1 MLATVASEVSG
12 PAQLTPQP
20 NILSVAT
27 EGEDT
32 FRTMSTTAVLE
43 KEVHTLDEATV
54 RFCGDSGDGMQLAG
68 TQFTNTSA
76 LMGNDIATFPDFPA
90 EIRAPQGTLAGVSG
104 FQVHFSS
111 TDIYTPGDTVDA
123 LVAMN
128 PAALATNI
136 GDLRT
141 GGILIVNSDAFEA
154 KGLDQAGYDT
164 NPLEDGTLKS
174 YRLHKVGMTKLTRAA
189 VEGLDMSQKEK
200 DRCRNFFA
208 MGLVF
213 WLYDRPLEPTLRYI
227 EDKFG
232 KKPEIAQANTA
243 ALKAGYHYGETVE
256 AINTQF
262 HVPKAKLPPGKYT
275 SIVGNTALAYG
286 LMTAARLSNKR
297 LFLGAYP
304 ITPASSILEELARH
318 KNFDVLTFQ
327 AEDEIAAM
335 TATIGAAFAGAMAVT
350 ASSGPG
356 IALKGEGIGLAIM
369 TELPMVVINVQR
381 GGPSTGLPTKTEQA
395 DLFQAIFG
403 RNGEC
408 PMPVIAACSPA
419 DCFDVA
425 QEAWRIAV
433 RYMVPVM
440 LLTDGYIANGSEPWR
455 IPKYAD
461 LKKIEITHPGPPSN
475 GDHFLPYRRDERLA
489 RPWALPG
496 TPGLEHRI
504 GGLEKQDI
512 TGNVSYDPSNHQHMV
527 NLRAEK
533 VARVANDIPPQK
545 LDGPP
550 SGDLLVLSWGGTYG
564 ACATAVHNVQAKGK
578 AVTHCHLRWVNPL
591 PKDLGDIMKRFKK
604 VLIPELNLGQLRT
617 IIRANYLVDAIGLNK
632 VQGKPFSVAE
642 VANKMETVLRGDTS
656 STEAA
661 PEMTDLEAPPKA
673 ILEKVAHGG

>member
-1 MLATVASEVSG
+1 
-12 PAQLTPQP
+12 
-20 NILSVAT
+20 
-27 EGEDT
+27 
-32 FRTMSTTAVLE
+32 MSNAVLDSHD
-43 KEVHTLDEATV
+43 KQVLTLDEATV

-111 TDIYTPGDTVDA
+111 KDIYTPGDTVDA

-128 PAALATNI
+128 PAALATNLS
-136 GDLRT
+136 DLRT
-141 GGILIVNSDAFEA
+141 GGILIVNSDAFEG
-154 KGLDQAGYDT
+154 KGLEQAGYEA
-164 NPLEDGTLKS
+164 NPLEDDSLKA
-174 YRLHKVGMTKLTRAA
+174 YRLHKVPMTKLTRLS
-189 VEGLDMSQKEK
+189 VEGLELSQKEK

-213 WLYDRPLEPTLRYI
+213 WLYDRPLDPTLRYI
-227 EDKFG
+227 DDKFG
-232 KKPEIAQANTA
+232 KKPEIAGANTA

-262 HVPKAKLPPGKYT
+262 HVPKAKLAPGKYT

-286 LMTAARLSNKR
+286 LMAAARLSDKR

-335 TATIGAAFAGAMAVT
+335 TATIGASFAGAMAVT

-356 IALKGEGIGLAIM
+356 IALKGEGIGLAVV
-369 TELPMVVINVQR
+369 TELPMIVINVQR

-408 PMPVIAACSPA
+408 PMPVLAACSPA

-455 IPKYAD
+455 LPKFAD
-461 LKKIEITHPGPPSN
+461 LKKIEIKHPGPATN
-475 GDHFLPYRRDERLA
+475 GDKFLPYRRDEHLA
-489 RPWALPG
+489 RPWAIPG
-496 TPGLEHRI
+496 TPSLEHRI

-512 TGNVSYDPSNHQHMV
+512 TGNVSYDPANHQHMI

-533 VARVANDIPPQK
+533 VARIANDLPPQK
-545 LDGPP
+545 LDGPA
-550 SGDLLVLSWGGTYG
+550 SGDLLLISWGGTYG
-564 ACATAVHNVQAKGK
+564 ACATACHNVQAKGK
-578 AVTHCHLRWVNPL
+578 SVTHCHLRWLNPL
-591 PKDLGDIMKRFKK
+591 PKDLGDILKRFKH

-617 IIRANYLVDAIGLNK
+617 IIRSKYLVDAIGLNK
-632 VQGKPFSVAE
+632 VQGKPFSVGE
-642 VANKMETVLRGDTS
+642 VVDKIESVLRGDTAD
-656 STEAA
+656 TETR
-661 PEMTDLEAPPKA
+661 PEPIDPETPVKAVLEQ
-673 ILEKVAHGG
+673 VAHGG

>member
-1 MLATVASEVSG
+1 
-12 PAQLTPQP
+12 
-20 NILSVAT
+20 
-27 EGEDT
+27 
-32 FRTMSTTAVLE
+32 MSTAVLDQHD
-43 KEVHTLDEATV
+43 KQVLTLDEATV

-111 TDIYTPGDTVDA
+111 KDIYTPGDTVDA

-128 PAALATNI
+128 PAALATNL
-136 GDLRT
+136 GDLRA
-141 GGILIVNSDAFEA
+141 GGILIANSDAFEG
-154 KGLDQAGYDT
+154 KGLEQAGYDA
-164 NPLEDGTLKS
+164 NPLEDDSLKA
-174 YRLHKVGMTKLTRAA
+174 YRLHKVPMTKLTRLS
-189 VEGLDMSQKEK
+189 VEGLELSQKEK

-232 KKPEIAQANTA
+232 KKPEIAGANTA

-262 HVPKAKLPPGKYT
+262 HVPKAKLAPGKYT

-286 LMTAARLSNKR
+286 LMAAARLSGKR

-304 ITPASSILEELARH
+304 ITPASSILEELAKH
-318 KNFDVLTFQ
+318 KNFDILTFQ

-335 TATIGAAFAGAMAVT
+335 TATIGASFAGAMAVT

-356 IALKGEGIGLAIM
+356 IALKSEGMGLAVV

-395 DLFQAIFG
+395 DLYQAIFG

-408 PMPVIAACSPA
+408 PMPVLAACSPA

-433 RYMVPVM
+433 RYMVPVI
-440 LLTDGYIANGSEPWR
+440 LLTDGYIANGSEPWK

-461 LKKIEITHPGPPSN
+461 LKKIEIKHPGPVTS
-475 GDHFLPYRRDERLA
+475 GDKFLPYRRDERLA
-489 RPWALPG
+489 RPWAIPG

-512 TGNVSYDPSNHQHMV
+512 TGNVSYDPANHQHMI

-533 VARVANDIPPQK
+533 VARIANELPPQK
-545 LDGPP
+545 LDGPA
-550 SGDLLVLSWGGTYG
+550 SGDLLVVSWGGTYG
-564 ACATAVHNVQAKGK
+564 ACATAVHNLQAKGR
-578 AVTHCHLRWVNPL
+578 AVTHCHLRWLNPL
-591 PKDLGDIMKRFKK
+591 PKDLEGILKRFKH

-617 IIRANYLVDAIGLNK
+617 IIRSKYLVDAIGLNK
-632 VQGKPFSVAE
+632 VQGKPFSVGEIADKIE
-642 VANKMETVLRGDTS
+642 AVLRGDTAD
-656 STEAA
+656 TETR
-661 PEMTDLEAPPKA
+661 PEPIDPETPVKAVLEQ
-673 ILEKVAHGG
+673 VAHGG

>member
-1 MLATVASEVSG
+1 
-12 PAQLTPQP
+12 
-20 NILSVAT
+20 
-27 EGEDT
+27 
-32 FRTMSTTAVLE
+32 
-43 KEVHTLDEATV
+43 
-54 RFCGDSGDGMQLAG
+54 
-68 TQFTNTSA
+68 
-76 LMGNDIATFPDFPA
+76 
-90 EIRAPQGTLAGVSG
+90 
-104 FQVHFSS
+104 
-111 TDIYTPGDTVDA
+111 
-123 LVAMN
+123 
-128 PAALATNI
+128 
-136 GDLRT
+136 
-141 GGILIVNSDAFEA
+141 
-154 KGLDQAGYDT
+154 
-164 NPLEDGTLKS
+164 
-174 YRLHKVGMTKLTRAA
+174 
-189 VEGLDMSQKEK
+189 
-200 DRCRNFFA
+200 
-208 MGLVF
+208 VF

-227 EDKFG
+227 DDKFG
-232 KKPEIAQANTA
+232 KKPEIARANTA

-286 LMTAARLSNKR
+286 LMTAARLSNER

-318 KNFDVLTFQ
+318 KNFDILTFQ

-356 IALKGEGIGLAIM
+356 IALKGEGMGLAVI
-369 TELPMVVINVQR
+369 TELPMIVINVQR

-395 DLFQAIFG
+395 DLFQAMFG

-408 PMPVIAACSPA
+408 PMPVIAASSPA

-455 IPKYAD
+455 IPKFSD
-461 LKKIEITHPGPPSN
+461 LPKIEIKHPGPASN
-475 GDHFLPYRRDERLA
+475 GDTFLPYKRDEPLA

-496 TPGLEHRI
+496 TVGLEHRI

-512 TGNVSYDPSNHQHMV
+512 TGNVSYDPNNHQHMI
-527 NLRAEK
+527 NTRAQK
-533 VARVANDIPPQK
+533 VANIAKELPPQK
-545 LDGPP
+545 IDGPA
-550 SGDLLVLSWGGTYG
+550 SGDLLVVSWGGTYG

-578 AVTHCHLRWVNPL
+578 AVSHVHLRYLNPL
-591 PKDLGDIMKRFKK
+591 PKDLGDILKRFKK

-617 IIRANYLVDAIGLNK
+617 IIRANYLIDAIGLNK
-632 VQGKPFSVAE
+632 VQGKPFSVGE
-642 VANKMETVLRGDTS
+642 VVEKMDLLLRGDTKD
-656 STEAA
+656 TQVR
-661 PEMTDLEAPPKA
+661 PEKIDTDATPKA